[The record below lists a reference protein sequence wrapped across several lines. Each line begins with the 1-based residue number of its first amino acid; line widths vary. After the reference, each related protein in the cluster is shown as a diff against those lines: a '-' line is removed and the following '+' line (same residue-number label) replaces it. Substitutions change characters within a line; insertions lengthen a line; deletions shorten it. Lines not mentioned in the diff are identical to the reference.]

1 MTAKKKVE
9 TILNNEGSISRN
21 RCIQEKITTRLAAI
35 IGILKQEGYSF
46 ITQETTDGDFFYI
59 KDGGKW
65 NLSLSACEKKPEEKK
80 KTHGRYI

>member
-46 ITQETTDGDFFYI
+46 TTKETESDFVYI